1 MDAAQTDQ
9 TFRRNVI
16 IYTMA
21 SVIGGLVH
29 LAHLLWT
36 HLLDQAD
43 YGRFAILEGVVFGF
57 AVVTLTL
64 GQQQYVL
71 VYLHKKPKDDFAR
84 DLGGMLGLS
93 LGAGVVATIAIL
105 ALPD

>member
-1 MDAAQTDQ
+1 MNPEHGEINSLSLDADDKSK

-16 IYTMA
+16 IYTTA
-21 SVIGGLVH
+21 SVMGGLVH

-57 AVVTLTL
+57 AAA
-64 GQQQYVL
+64 
-71 VYLHKKPKDDFAR
+71 AR
-84 DLGGMLGLS
+84 WS
-93 LGAGVVATIAIL
+93 SC
-105 ALPD
+105 

>member
-1 MDAAQTDQ
+1 MIAPKDR

-16 IYTMA
+16 VYTMA
-21 SVIGGLVH
+21 SAIGGLVQ

-57 AVVTLTL
+57 AAATITLTP
-64 GQQQYVL
+64 QQYIL
-71 VYLHKKPKDDFAR
+71 VYLHKKP
-84 DLGGMLGLS
+84 
-93 LGAGVVATIAIL
+93 
-105 ALPD
+105 P